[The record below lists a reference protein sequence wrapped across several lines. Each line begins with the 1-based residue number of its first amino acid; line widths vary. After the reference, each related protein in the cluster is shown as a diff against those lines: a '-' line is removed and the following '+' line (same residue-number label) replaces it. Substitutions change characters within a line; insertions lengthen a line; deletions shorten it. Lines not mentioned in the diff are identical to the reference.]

1 MNLRELRAKKKAVNE
16 TICNIDREL
25 NENAHSDRDNLDK
38 SVVADNL
45 KERRQGLVATLETL
59 DKVRELRSLLQEFT

>member
-1 MNLRELRAKKKAVNE
+1 M
-16 TICNIDREL
+16 EL
-25 NENAHSDRDNLDK
+25 NENAHSDRDKFDK
-38 SVVADNL
+38 SVVADIL